1 MSGTPADDPILKRFR
16 AELDEIYADRLERV
30 VLFGSRVGRCA
41 HGFRRRCGGVPKD
54 LADR

>member
-16 AELDEIYADRLERV
+16 AALDEIYADRLERV
-30 VLFGSRVGRCA
+30 VLFGSRAGRCA